1 MYNAMTLSFSKIYN
15 ILSKIHLIVQSAS
28 SYWPT
33 NWVSLDILLLQSTH
47 QVFFW
52 ILDTFDLCRMNII
65 LNRNP
70 SDLVSP
76 SIDWT
81 TRHFWLNSS
90 IL

>member
-1 MYNAMTLSFSKIYN
+1 
-15 ILSKIHLIVQSAS
+15 
-28 SYWPT
+28 
-33 NWVSLDILLLQSTH
+33 
-47 QVFFW
+47 
-52 ILDTFDLCRMNII
+52 MNII